1 MINMDKCQNTIAN
14 NRTMPTDNWYKIGYL
29 LSIGDE
35 KGAAKIIDHRL
46 GNAGHMQQRALLF
59 YMDSFT
65 DKKLL
70 YNLILSVYT
79 NDGYDFPKRIIR
91 KTKQLAKDIPEDER
105 LHGLQS
111 DERFIRVWRG
121 TTVKDPEAA
130 SLLRTSISWTTDKSV
145 AIFFANRC
153 GRVVWEGIIDRKK
166 IIAFCQDRNES
177 EVLQHMNVKDIHMID
192 ISAEEKEQALLEHKR
207 SYKATLER
215 IRMLCSKNQ

>member
-1 MINMDKCQNTIAN
+1 MDKRQDTIEN
-14 NRTMPTDNWYKIGYL
+14 SRTMPTDNWYKVGYL

-35 KGAAKIIDHRL
+35 KGAAKIIDYRL
-46 GNAGHMQQRALLF
+46 GNAGHMQQRALLL

-70 YNLILSVYT
+70 FDLILSVYT

-130 SLLRTSISWTTDKSV
+130 SLLRTSISWTTDKAV

-153 GRVVWEGIIDRKK
+153 GGVVWEGIIDRKN
-166 IIAFCQDRNES
+166 IIAFCQVRNES
-177 EVLQHMNVKDIHMID
+177 EVLQYMNVRDAHIID
-192 ISAEEKEQALLEHKR
+192 ISAEEREQALEERRKSYEASLKR
-207 SYKATLER
+207 LG
-215 IRMLCSKNQ
+215 MLCEQSN

>member
-1 MINMDKCQNTIAN
+1 MSNSQEFITND
-14 NRTMPTDNWYKIGYL
+14 RTMPTDNWLKIGYL

-35 KGAAKIIDHRL
+35 KGAAKIIDYRL
-46 GNAGHMQQRALLF
+46 GNAGHMQQRALLL

-70 YNLILSVYT
+70 FDLILSVYT

-111 DERFIRVWRG
+111 DEHFIRVWRG

-130 SLLRTSISWTTDKSV
+130 SLLRTSISWTTDKAV

-153 GRVVWEGIIDRKK
+153 GGVVWEGIIDRKK

-177 EVLQHMNVKDIHMID
+177 EVLQHMNVRDAHIID
-192 ISAEEKEQALLEHKR
+192 ISAEEREQALEERRKSYEASLKR
-207 SYKATLER
+207 LG
-215 IRMLCSKNQ
+215 MLCEQSN

>member
-1 MINMDKCQNTIAN
+1 MDKRQNTIEN
-14 NRTMPTDNWYKIGYL
+14 SRTMPTDNWYKVGYL

-35 KGAAKIIDHRL
+35 KGAAKIIDYRL
-46 GNAGHMQQRALLF
+46 GNAGHMQQRALLL

-70 YNLILSVYT
+70 FDLILSVYT

-111 DERFIRVWRG
+111 DEHFIRVWRG

-130 SLLRTSISWTTDKSV
+130 SLLRTSISWTTDNNPEWIDWASKKADWFDPAV
-145 AIFFANRC
+145 AREDEFF
-153 GRVVWEGIIDRKK
+153 GKRKHGLNADQK
-166 IIAFCQDRNES
+166 R
-177 EVLQHMNVKDIHMID
+177 L
-192 ISAEEKEQALLEHKR
+192 EKRWH
-207 SYKATLER
+207 
-215 IRMLCSKNQ
+215 